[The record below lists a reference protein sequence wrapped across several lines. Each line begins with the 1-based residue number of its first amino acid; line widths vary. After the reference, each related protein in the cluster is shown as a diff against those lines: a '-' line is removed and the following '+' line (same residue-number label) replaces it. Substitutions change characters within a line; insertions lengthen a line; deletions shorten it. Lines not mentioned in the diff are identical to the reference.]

1 MTRSPRGYEDAA
13 DRPHVDLG
21 IVVLLQENELGRAVP
36 ARDDVFSHHIGV
48 LLYATRET
56 EVADGEVAVAV
67 DQDVGRLQV
76 TMQNLN
82 VEGEERLRV
91 RSGGT

>member
-13 DRPHVDLG
+13 DGPHVDLG
-21 IVVLLQENELGRAVP
+21 VVVLLQENELGRAVP

-48 LLYATRET
+48 LLHATRET

>member
-1 MTRSPRGYEDAA
+1 MQRDENATDGPDI
-13 DRPHVDLG
+13 DLG
-21 IVVLLQENELGRAVP
+21 VVVLLEEDELGRAVP

>member
-1 MTRSPRGYEDAA
+1 MSHAYA
-13 DRPHVDLG
+13 
-21 IVVLLQENELGRAVP
+21 VLTEELGRAVP

>member
-1 MTRSPRGYEDAA
+1 MQRDENATDGPDI
-13 DRPHVDLG
+13 DLG
-21 IVVLLQENELGRAVP
+21 VVVLLEEDEFGRAVP

-48 LLYATRET
+48 LLHSTRET